1 LIFSVVRADCAQF
14 LVRYQLVIEV
24 AGCPKG
30 VARLKITKVE
40 VILTENKGFS
50 SSFVWRKGLP
60 GSDPVTT
67 SGWLVIE
74 TDAGIT
80 GLASAPRGVIL
91 EDYVERRFRDEL
103 IGQDPLQR
111 EYLWE
116 RAWELD
122 RIERFAPNM
131 AHVVD
136 VALWDIAGKTA
147 KMPVYQLLGGF
158 RESIPAYASTVTYS
172 SIEEFLDIADQ
183 CLALGYPAIKL
194 HAFGDARKDA
204 LLGQRLRAHVGDDI
218 PLMYDG
224 SAGFDLTDAVYLGN
238 ALYDAGFAWYEE
250 PMREFS
256 ITAYKWLGERVK
268 IPLLVGEVTDG
279 AHMSAGDF
287 AATGV
292 ASALRVSTFLRGG
305 FTGAMRIAHLADA
318 YHLRAEVHGMGLE
331 SAHLCMAIKNNTY
344 YESLVWG
351 NPTTREG
358 MVDAQGSVHA
368 PKGVGV
374 GYETLWKENG
384 APKGLEKFV
393 F

>member
-1 LIFSVVRADCAQF
+1 M
-14 LVRYQLVIEV
+14 
-24 AGCPKG
+24 
-30 VARLKITKVE
+30 KITDVHVVLVE
-40 VILTENKGFS
+40 NPGFTPA
-50 SSFVWRKGLP
+50 FLWRQNLP
-60 GSDPVTT
+60 GSDPATVG
-67 SGWLVIE
+67 GWLVIE

-80 GLASAPRGVIL
+80 GFASAPRGVIL
-91 EDYVERRFRDEL
+91 KDYVDRRFRDEL

-116 RAWELD
+116 RVWELD

-136 VALWDIAGKTA
+136 VALWDIAGKQA
-147 KMPVYQLLGGF
+147 GLPIYKLLGGF
-158 RESIPAYASTVTYS
+158 RESIQAYASTVTYS

-194 HAFGDARKDA
+194 HAFGDAKKDA
-204 LLGQRLRAHVGDDI
+204 LLAHKLRAHVGDDI
-218 PLMYDG
+218 ALMYDG
-224 SAGFDLTDAVYLGN
+224 SAGFDLTDAVFLGH
-238 ALYDAGFAWYEE
+238 ALDDAGFAWYEE

-256 ITAYKWLGERVK
+256 ITAYKWLGERVR
-268 IPLLVGEVTDG
+268 IPLLLGEVTDG

-287 AATGV
+287 VATGV

-331 SAHLCMAIKNNTY
+331 SVHLCMAIKNNTY

-351 NPTTREG
+351 NPTTRESF
-358 MVDAQGSVHA
+358 VDKAGLVHA
-368 PKGVGV
+368 PTYPGV
-374 GYETLWKENG
+374 GYEGQWMIKG
-384 APKGLEKFV
+384 IPVGLERYVK
-393 F
+393 

>member
-1 LIFSVVRADCAQF
+1 MSATDSLRRDE
-14 LVRYQLVIEV
+14 REEM
-24 AGCPKG
+24 
-30 VARLKITKVE
+30 KITSVD
-40 VILTENKGFS
+40 VVLVDRPAHSPAFI
-50 SSFVWRKGLP
+50 WRQGLP
-60 GSDPVTT
+60 GSDPAITV
-67 SGWLVIE
+67 GWLVIQ
-74 TDAGIT
+74 TDVGIT
-80 GLASAPRGVIL
+80 GFAQATRGVIL
-91 EDYVERRFRDEL
+91 KDYVDRRFRSEL
-103 IGQDPLQR
+103 IGQDPLNR

-136 VALWDIAGKTA
+136 VALWDIAGKAA
-147 KMPVYQLLGGF
+147 KLPIWKLLGGY
-158 RESIPAYASTVTYS
+158 RESIQAYASTVTYS

-194 HAFGDARKDA
+194 HAFGDAKKDA
-204 LLGQRLRAHVGDDI
+204 LLGHKLREHVGDDI

-224 SAGFDLTDAVYLGN
+224 SAGFDLMDAVYLGN
-238 ALYDAGFAWYEE
+238 ALYDAGFMWYEE
-250 PMREFS
+250 PMKEFS
-256 ITAYKWLGERVK
+256 ITAYKWLGERVR
-268 IPLLVGEVTDG
+268 IPLLLGEVTDG

-292 ASALRVSTFLRGG
+292 ATGLRTSTFLRGG

-351 NPTTREG
+351 NPTTRESL
-358 MVDAQGSVHA
+358 VDANGLVHG
-368 PKGVGV
+368 PKDPGV
-374 GYETLWKENG
+374 GYEGQWAETG
-384 APKGLEKFV
+384 VPKGLEKYLA
-393 F
+393 

>member
-1 LIFSVVRADCAQF
+1 M
-14 LVRYQLVIEV
+14 
-24 AGCPKG
+24 
-30 VARLKITKVE
+30 KITNVE
-40 VILTENKGFS
+40 VILVNNAGFNP
-50 SSFVWRKGLP
+50 SFLWRKNLP
-60 GSDPVTT
+60 GSDPATT
-67 SGWLVIE
+67 GGWLVIE

-80 GLASAPRGVIL
+80 GFASAPRGVIL
-91 EDYVERRFRDEL
+91 QDYVDRRFRAEL

-116 RAWELD
+116 RVWELD

-131 AHVVD
+131 SHIVD
-136 VALWDIAGKTA
+136 VALWDIAGKQA
-147 KMPVYQLLGGF
+147 GLPLYKLLGGF
-158 RESIPAYASTVTYS
+158 RESIQAYASTVTYS

-194 HAFGDARKDA
+194 HAFGDAKKDA
-204 LLGQRLRAHVGDDI
+204 LLAHKLRSHVGDDI

-224 SAGFDLTDAVYLGN
+224 SAGFDLMDAVFLGH
-238 ALYDAGFAWYEE
+238 ALDDAGFTWYEE

-256 ITAYKWLGERVK
+256 ITAYKWLGERVR
-268 IPLLVGEVTDG
+268 IPLLLGEVTDG

-331 SAHLCMAIKNNTY
+331 SIHLCMAIKNNTY

-351 NPTTREG
+351 NPTTRESL
-358 MVDAQGSVHA
+358 VDNRGVVHA
-368 PKGVGV
+368 PTDPGV
-374 GYETLWKENG
+374 GYEGQWISKG
-384 APKGLEKFV
+384 IPAGLERYVK
-393 F
+393 